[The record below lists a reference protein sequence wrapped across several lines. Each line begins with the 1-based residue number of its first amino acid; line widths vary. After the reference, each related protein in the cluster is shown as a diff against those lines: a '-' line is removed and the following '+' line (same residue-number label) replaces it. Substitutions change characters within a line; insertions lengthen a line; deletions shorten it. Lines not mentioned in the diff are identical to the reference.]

1 MAGRAAPI
9 HGAMEPPKEI
19 SLAGKL
25 PSVLLRSGEDRRVR
39 DGHPWAFS
47 NEILMD
53 PETKA
58 LPPGS
63 LAILRA
69 PSGEAL
75 GLATFNPHS
84 LIAARVLTSNPEATV
99 DALFLGRR
107 LAQAAALRD
116 RLIGVPYYRLI
127 HAEADGLPGVIVD
140 RFGDALVV
148 QVNSAGMDRLTA
160 VLLEALE
167 AELSPKTIVLKN
179 DSPVRE
185 LEGLTREVVVA
196 KGSLGGE
203 AAGTIELIENGAKF
217 VADLSGGQK
226 TGWFYDQ
233 RDNRRFAA
241 HLAKGANVLDVYSYS
256 GGFGVLAAK
265 QGAKSVIC
273 VDRSAAALDAARQA
287 AKLNG
292 VDKIVSFEKSEAF
305 EALEKLGGTSARK
318 FDVVICDPPA
328 FVKNRKDLKIGAQ
341 GYRKLVRLAAP
352 LVARGGFLFVAS
364 CSHLVDPPMF
374 ADQVR
379 RGLRDAQRTGRIL
392 LSSGAAFDHPVHPGL
407 PETAYL
413 KALTLQLD

>member
-1 MAGRAAPI
+1 M
-9 HGAMEPPKEI
+9 
-19 SLAGKL
+19 AGKL
-25 PSVLLRSGEDRRVR
+25 PSVLLRAGEDRRVR
-39 DGHPWAFS
+39 AGHPWAFS

-53 PETKA
+53 AETKA
-58 LPPGS
+58 LPAGS

-69 PSGEAL
+69 PGGEAL
-75 GLATFNPHS
+75 GLVTFNPHS
-84 LIAARVLTSNPEATV
+84 LIAARLLTSNPEATI

-107 LAQAAALRD
+107 LAQATALRD

-148 QVNSAGMDRLTA
+148 QVNSAGMDRLTP

-185 LEGLTREVVVA
+185 LEGLKREVTVA
-196 KGSLGGE
+196 KGNGGP
-203 AAGTIELIENGAKF
+203 IELLENGAKF
-217 VADLSGGQK
+217 VADLSEGQK

-233 RDNRRFAA
+233 RDNRRFMAG
-241 HLAKGANVLDVYSYS
+241 LAKDANVLDVYSYS

-265 QGAKSVIC
+265 QGAKSVVCI
-273 VDRSAAALDAARQA
+273 DRSAAALDAARQA
-287 AKLNG
+287 ATLNG
-292 VDKIVSFEKSEAF
+292 VDKAVSFEKSEAF
-305 EALEKLGGTSARK
+305 EALEKLGGTSAKK

-328 FVKNRKDLKIGAQ
+328 FVKSRKDLKTGAQ

-352 LVARGGFLFVAS
+352 LVTRGGFLFVAS
-364 CSHLVDPPMF
+364 CSHLVDSPLF
-374 ADQVR
+374 AEQVR
-379 RGLRDAQRTGRIL
+379 RGLRDAERNGRIL
-392 LSSGAAFDHPVHPGL
+392 LSSGAALDHPVHPGL

>member
-1 MAGRAAPI
+1 MAQ
-9 HGAMEPPKEI
+9 K
-19 SLAGKL
+19 KL
-25 PSVLLRSGEDRRVR
+25 PSVLLRAGEDRRVR
-39 DGHPWAFS
+39 AGHPWAFS

-58 LPPGS
+58 IPPGS
-63 LAILRA
+63 LVVLRA

-75 GLATFNPHS
+75 GVATFNPHS
-84 LIAARVLTSNPEATV
+84 LIAARLLTSNPEAVV

-107 LAQAAALRD
+107 LAQATALRD
-116 RLIGVPYYRLI
+116 RLVGVPYYRLI
-127 HAEADGLPGVIVD
+127 HAEADGLPGLIVD

-148 QVNSAGMDRLTA
+148 QVNTAGMELLTP

-167 AELSPKTIVLKN
+167 AELSPRIIVLKN

-185 LEGLTREVVVA
+185 LEGLARDIVVA
-196 KGSLGGE
+196 KGTLTQ
-203 AAGTIELIENGAKF
+203 ATELVENGARF

-233 RDNRRFAA
+233 RDNRRFMAE
-241 HLAKGANVLDVYSYS
+241 LAKDATVLDVYSYS
-256 GGFGVLAAK
+256 GGFGVLAATR
-265 QGAKSVIC
+265 GAKAVTCI
-273 VDRSAAALDAARQA
+273 DRSQPALDSARAAAV
-287 AKLNG
+287 LNG
-292 VDKIVSFEKSEAF
+292 VEGKVTFEKAEVF
-305 EALEKLGGTSARK
+305 EALEKLAGKR

-352 LVARGGFLFVAS
+352 LVARGGFFFVAS
-364 CSHLVDPPMF
+364 CSHLVDAPLF
-374 ADQVR
+374 AEQVR
-379 RGLRDAQRTGRIL
+379 RGLRDASRNGRIL
-392 LSSGAAFDHPVHPGL
+392 KASGAALDHPVHPGL

>member
-1 MAGRAAPI
+1 MAGKAAPI
-9 HGAMEPPKEI
+9 RGAMAPPEETD
-19 SLAGKL
+19 LAKKL

-53 PETKA
+53 AETKA
-58 LPPGS
+58 IPPGS

-84 LIAARVLTSNPEATV
+84 LIATRLLTSNPEAVV

-107 LAQAAALRD
+107 IAQAAALRD
-116 RLIGVPYYRLI
+116 RLVGVPFYRLI

-148 QVNSAGMDRLTA
+148 QVNTAGMDALTP

-167 AELSPKTIVLKN
+167 AELSPKTIILKN
-179 DSPVRE
+179 DSPVRV

-196 KGSLGGE
+196 KGE
-203 AAGTIELIENGAKF
+203 ASASVELIENGATF
-217 VADLSGGQK
+217 VADLSEGQK

-233 RDNRRFAA
+233 RDNRRFMAG
-241 HLAKGANVLDVYSYS
+241 LAKDASVLDVYSYS

-273 VDRSAAALDAARQA
+273 LDRSAAALDAAKQA
-287 AKLNG
+287 ARLNG
-292 VDKIVSFEKSEAF
+292 VDTVVSFEKAEAF
-305 EALEKLGGTSARK
+305 EALEKLGGTMARK

-341 GYRKLVRLAAP
+341 GYRKMVRLAAP
-352 LVARGGFLFVAS
+352 LVARGGFFFVAS
-364 CSHLVDPPMF
+364 CSHLVEPPLF

-379 RGLRDAQRTGRIL
+379 RGLRDAERTGRIL
-392 LSSGAAFDHPVHPGL
+392 LSSGAALDHPVHPNL

-413 KALTLQLD
+413 KAMTLQLD

>member
-1 MAGRAAPI
+1 VA
-9 HGAMEPPKEI
+9 
-19 SLAGKL
+19 SKL
-25 PSVLLRSGEDRRVR
+25 PSVLLRAGEDRRVR
-39 DGHPWAFS
+39 AGHPWAFS

-53 PETKA
+53 AETKA
-58 LPPGS
+58 LPAGS

-69 PSGEAL
+69 PGGEAL

-84 LIAARVLTSNPEATV
+84 LIAARLLTSNPEAVV
-99 DALFLGRR
+99 DALFFGRR
-107 LAQAAALRD
+107 IARAAALRD

-148 QVNSAGMDRLTA
+148 QVNSAGMAALTP

-167 AELSPKTIVLKN
+167 AELSPGTIVLKN

-185 LEGLTREVVVA
+185 LEGLEREVVVA
-196 KGSLGGE
+196 KGE
-203 AAGTIELIENGAKF
+203 AGPVEVIENGARF

-233 RDNRRFAA
+233 RDNRRFMAG
-241 HLAKGANVLDVYSYS
+241 LARDATVLDVYSYS

-265 QGAKSVIC
+265 EGAQSVTC
-273 VDRSAAALDAARQA
+273 LDRSRAALDAAEAA
-287 AKLNG
+287 AKVNG
-292 VDKIVSFEKSEAF
+292 VEGRVSMQKAEAF
-305 EALEKLGGTSARK
+305 EALEKLGGTAARK
-318 FDVVICDPPA
+318 FGVVICDPPA
-328 FVKNRKDLKIGAQ
+328 FVKSRKDLKTGAQ

-352 LVARGGFLFVAS
+352 LVARGGFFFVAS
-364 CSHLVDPPMF
+364 CSHLMDVPVF
-374 ADQVR
+374 AEQVR
-379 RGLRDAQRTGRIL
+379 RGLRDAERTGRIL
-392 LSSGAAFDHPVHPGL
+392 LSSGAALDHPVHPNL

>member
-1 MAGRAAPI
+1 
-9 HGAMEPPKEI
+9 
-19 SLAGKL
+19 LAQKKL
-25 PSVLLRSGEDRRVR
+25 PSVLLRAGEDRRVR
-39 DGHPWAFS
+39 GGHPWAFS

-53 PETKA
+53 AETRA
-58 LPPGS
+58 IPPGS

-69 PSGEAL
+69 PGGEAL
-75 GLATFNPHS
+75 GLVTFNPHS
-84 LIAARVLTSNPEATV
+84 LIAARVLTANPEVTV

-148 QVNSAGMDRLTA
+148 QVNTAGMELLTP

-167 AELSPKTIVLKN
+167 AELSPATIVLKN

-185 LEGLTREVVVA
+185 LEGLTRGTTVA
-196 KGSLGGE
+196 KGE
-203 AAGTIELIENGAKF
+203 AGQPIELVENGARF

-233 RDNRRFAA
+233 RDNRRFMAG
-241 HLAKGANVLDVYSYS
+241 LSKDGSVLDVYSYS
-256 GGFGVLAAK
+256 GGFGVLAAAR
-265 QGAKSVIC
+265 GAKSVACI
-273 VDRSAAALDAARQA
+273 DRSQPALDAARA
-287 AKLNG
+287 AAALNG

-305 EALEKLGGTSARK
+305 EALEKRSGQR

-328 FVKNRKDLKIGAQ
+328 FVKSRKDLKTGAQ

-352 LVARGGFLFVAS
+352 LVAKGGFFFVAS
-364 CSHLVDPPMF
+364 CSHLVDPPLF
-374 ADQVR
+374 AEQVR
-379 RGLRDAQRTGRIL
+379 RGRCRAGRGGRIL
-392 LSSGAAFDHPVHPGL
+392 RSSGAALDHPIHPGL